1 MKEKILKFI
10 KKYTKIIAF
19 VFIVSSVVV
28 IWSFTRTSFKL
39 NITATPN
46 DSLITI
52 SNDYNTYSS
61 TGIFIKNLRADLY
74 DLKIEK
80 KGYITEQR
88 QVKLDRDTKISMSL
102 FQSLITEVEKSYIP
116 TKISPVVSNS
126 GFENGIIYGI
136 NRKNGNLV
144 RFENKKETVVYGG
157 DVKDYDVKA
166 DTAVILDNSR
176 LGEIIVLNLNN
187 LSIKR
192 ISQDSLSPII
202 SVSLSDDTQNIY
214 FLAGFDISN
223 KSSSLNSI
231 SISGNNL
238 RKINETDAQSVKVLN
253 NKTLLLLEET
263 HNQDKNI
270 VLFYD
275 LEKNSVIFSKA
286 TNSYKISPDKNH
298 IFFHKLTTVDILNTL
313 DFKSKSKNIETS
325 SRSVWKDNNTM
336 VIFRNNENNIYYSKL
351 TINPF
356 ETTPFQILLE
366 GSSLL
371 NVFGFMENR
380 LYLQDYK
387 ENIFSVETPTGL

>member
-10 KKYTKIIAF
+10 KKYTIIIVF
-19 VFIVSSVVV
+19 VFIISSVVV

-52 SNDYNTYSS
+52 SNDYTTYSS

-80 KGYITEQR
+80 KGFITEQR
-88 QVKLDRDTKISMSL
+88 QIKLDRDTKISMSL

-144 RFENKKETVVYGG
+144 RFEDKKETVVYGG

-187 LSIKR
+187 LSIKK
-192 ISQDSLSPII
+192 ISQYSLSPII

-231 SISGNNL
+231 SIDGNNL
-238 RKINETDAQSVKVLN
+238 RKIDETDAQSVKVLN

-275 LEKNSVIFSKA
+275 LEKNSIIFSKA

-298 IFFHKLTTVDILNTL
+298 IFFHKSTTVDILNTL

-325 SRSVWKDNNTM
+325 SRSAWKDNNTM

-356 ETTPFQILLE
+356 EKTPFQILLE

-371 NVFGFMENR
+371 YVFGFMEDR
-380 LYLQDYK
+380 LYLQDYN
-387 ENIFSVETPTGL
+387 ENIFSVETPIDL